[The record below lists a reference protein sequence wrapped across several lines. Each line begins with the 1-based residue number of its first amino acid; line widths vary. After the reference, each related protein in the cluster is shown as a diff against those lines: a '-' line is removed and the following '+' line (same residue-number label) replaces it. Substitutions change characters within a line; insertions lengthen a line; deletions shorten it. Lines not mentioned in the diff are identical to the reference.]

1 MSSFQPTV
9 NSLSTVRMFPLLNSK
24 PRERSD
30 TQFSVVTEKRRGLQS
45 IQISGQITLIQS
57 TLII

>member
-24 PRERSD
+24 PRESSD